1 MPSSLKPKATE
12 NAIPNVIVGK
22 KKDIMC
28 LLESRLEK
36 LNYVAI
42 HPYSGVNGGVASRA
56 LGSPIFRFLSA
67 NKTNHSGH

>member
-42 HPYSGVNGGVASRA
+42 HPFSGVASRA